1 MIFNDITNWFAFA
14 WFLACWIGYTVYAK
28 MRVHDTECL
37 SALLYSYRVDWMR
50 SLLHR
55 ENRISDLALLNNL
68 VQMVNFLATT
78 NIFILAGAVTVL
90 YSSQNVMELLAHHAF
105 VAKTTM
111 EEVQFKLLTLVIIFV
126 YAFFRFTWAM
136 RQHTFVSILIGAAP
150 YVPAGTP
157 LSRDQEEF
165 ALQLAKIS
173 DRAGHEFN
181 YGLRSYYFA
190 LSLLTWFIGP
200 WMLIPTCTLVMV
212 VLFLREF
219 KSRTLKFLVR
229 SRQSYLRIY
238 DRPIP

>member
-1 MIFNDITNWFAFA
+1 MIFSDMMNWVAFG
-14 WFLACWIGYTVYAK
+14 WFLACWIGYTFYAK
-28 MRVHDTECL
+28 KRAGDTECL

-90 YSSQNVMELLAHHAF
+90 YSSQGMMELLQHHAF
-105 VAKTTM
+105 VAVTSV

-157 LSRDQEEF
+157 LSEDQEAF
-165 ALQLAKIS
+165 AVQLAKIA
-173 DRAGHEFN
+173 DRAGHECN

-190 LSLLTWFIGP
+190 LSMLTRCFSPWF
-200 WMLIPTCTLVMV
+200 
-212 VLFLREF
+212 RE
-219 KSRTLKFLVR
+219 
-229 SRQSYLRIY
+229 
-238 DRPIP
+238 